1 MQDSTTNVVHIDSY
15 DRRRG
20 LSQAESI
27 GLLHTCRDMARDRLS
42 SALGAMMDKV
52 DDALFDM
59 VDKAENSTVQTAI
72 FDAMRDVRLK
82 RPAIEAEFER
92 RLMDAANDEIARSH
106 SGRTGSGL
114 TTSPEA
120 GLTLVEDDELEESLA
135 VSNMVT
141 KLGVSCKDELF
152 ALDNR
157 VGFLL
162 NDPELTNA
170 GNPISAEIICNS
182 FKSACDQLD
191 TRIEVK
197 LIIHKLFDKCVVSG
211 MKETYQEI
219 NQYLADKDILP
230 NLPGPKIARR
240 ATASVHSNT
249 GTDISTGGSESAGQD
264 LFTTLQ
270 QLMSL
275 NPAPAVTAQDAY
287 QVNPNAQANANVDV
301 LKALTCLQQGQTR
314 VTLNGGTTFDFP
326 ELDASALTTGTSNIL
341 RDLKA
346 TITANNLP
354 QADLMTIDIVAMM
367 FDYIL
372 DDKNIPDFIK
382 ALIGRLQIPVLK
394 VAMMDKEIFSKKM
407 HPARRMLDMLAH
419 AAIGCGDEQNQ
430 NDELCQKIEGIVRK
444 IINEFENNINIF
456 GELLAELEQCLI
468 DEEKR
473 VEEHAERSAKAV
485 QRKERREVAETII
498 QDEIQRRLD
507 SETIPHFLTEFLS
520 VHWKVLLIVTYV
532 KDDAVDQ
539 SWNGALHTMDDLIR
553 SVAFVETT
561 EDAKKLVRMLP
572 DLLRR
577 LKKGMELIAMPN
589 RDRTQFLE
597 SLAVHHAKIVSVDS
611 RVCDNLKRRTRDAG
625 PLASNP
631 GTEMRGP
638 LKSPDT
644 HTGAVKESRHVDV
657 FEPRDDKPTDVPA
670 YTRETIKQ
678 LLGDDEVQI
687 DRVNAVNKSTTNHGN
702 DDEHQRTAADLKKGT
717 WVEFNH
723 HDGTTTRA
731 KLTWISPSS
740 GAYVFT
746 NRNSL
751 KALHSTV
758 DDLAAKF
765 RIGEVRIVDD
775 ESLFDRAVNN
785 VMKGLRQNPAAG
797 A

>member
-1 MQDSTTNVVHIDSY
+1 MQNSNTNVVHIDAY
-15 DRRRG
+15 DKRRG

-27 GLLHTCRDMARDRLS
+27 SLLHTCRDMARDRLS

-59 VDKAENSTVQTAI
+59 ADKAENNTVQTAI
-72 FDAMRDVRLK
+72 FDAMRDVRLR

-92 RLMDAANDEIARSH
+92 RLTDSANDAIARSH

-120 GLTLVEDDELEESLA
+120 LLTLVENDELEESLA
-135 VSNMVT
+135 VSNMIT
-141 KLGVSCKDELF
+141 KLGVNCKDELF
-152 ALDNR
+152 ALDKR
-157 VGFLL
+157 MGFLL

-170 GNPISAEIICNS
+170 DNPISAEIICNS
-182 FKSACDQLD
+182 FKAACNQLD

-197 LIIHKLFDKCVVSG
+197 LIIHKLFDKWVVSG
-211 MKETYQEI
+211 MKAFYQEI
-219 NQYLADKDILP
+219 NQYLADKDVLP
-230 NLPGPKIARR
+230 NLPGPKVARR
-240 ATASVHSNT
+240 ATASVRSNT
-249 GTDISTGGSESAGQD
+249 HTDIPSAGPESAGQD
-264 LFTTLQ
+264 LFTALQ
-270 QLMSL
+270 QLISQ
-275 NPAPAVTAQDAY
+275 NAVPGHIPQGAY
-287 QVNPNAQANANVDV
+287 QVSPNIGANANVDV
-301 LKALTCLQQGQTR
+301 LRALTCLQQGQTTI
-314 VTLNGGTTFDFP
+314 TLNGGTTFDFP
-326 ELDASALTTGTSNIL
+326 ELDASALSAGTSNVL

-346 TITANNLP
+346 TIAANDLP
-354 QADLMTIDIVAMM
+354 QVDVMTIDIVAMM

-372 DDKNIPDFIK
+372 DDKNIPSSIK

-430 NDELCQKIEGIVRK
+430 NDELYQKIEGIVHR

-456 GELLAELEQCLI
+456 GELLAELEQCLM
-468 DEEKR
+468 EEERR
-473 VEEHAERSAKAV
+473 VEEHAERTTKAV
-485 QRKERREVAETII
+485 QKKERREIAETII
-498 QDEIQRRLD
+498 EDEIQRRLD
-507 SETIPHFLTEFLS
+507 SQTNPRFLTEFVS

-539 SWNGALHTMDDLIR
+539 SWNDALHTMDDLIW
-553 SVAFVETT
+553 SVACVETT

-577 LKKGMELIAMPN
+577 LKNGMELIAMPSS
-589 RDRTQFLE
+589 DRTCFLE
-597 SLAVHHAKIVSVDS
+597 NLADHHAKIVSVDS
-611 RVCDNLKRRTRDAG
+611 RVIDTPKRRTQDADA
-625 PLASNP
+625 LAP
-631 GTEMRGP
+631 TPETEVLSP
-638 LKSPDT
+638 VKSTDT
-644 HTGAVKESRHVDV
+644 HTGAVRESRYVNASGSGA
-657 FEPRDDKPTDVPA
+657 DKPIVASA
-670 YTRETIKQ
+670 YTHETVKQ

-687 DRVNAVNKSTTNHGN
+687 DQVEVVDKAATNQGD
-702 DDEHQRTAADLKKGT
+702 DDEHQRTAAGLKKGT
-717 WVEFNH
+717 WVEFSH

-731 KLTWISPSS
+731 KLTWVSPSS

-765 RIGEVRIVDD
+765 RIGDVRIVDD

-785 VMKGLRQNPAAG
+785 VMKGLRGNTTAG